1 MLMSEKENLHPRVK
15 ITLTLPADLAKWVD
29 EKVREREYATRSHAF
44 EVAILELKKNREYT
58 KTHTDTKGGK

>member
-1 MLMSEKENLHPRVK
+1 MLMDSKKNPRVK

-44 EVAILELKKNREYT
+44 EVAILELKKNNNYT
-58 KTHTDTKGGK
+58 KTGASTQRGGK